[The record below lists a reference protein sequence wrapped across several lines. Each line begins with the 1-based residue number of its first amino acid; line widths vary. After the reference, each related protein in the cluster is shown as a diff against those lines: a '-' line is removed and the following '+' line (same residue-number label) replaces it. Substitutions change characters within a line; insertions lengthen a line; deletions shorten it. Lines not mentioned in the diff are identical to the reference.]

1 MYTPRAVLLF
11 TLTLVML
18 SACTGLKQKDAD
30 ASVRDAETV
39 AQIEK
44 DLEEG
49 NTDLAIL
56 QLEPLLKENPESAHL
71 QALAGQAYAR
81 KSDIPN
87 AEKHYQKALALT
99 PDAPGLLLN
108 YGVFLCQQKK
118 YVDADNA
125 FLKAIRDA
133 SNPYRDI
140 TLVNA
145 GMCAR
150 KAGELQRAERYFNAA
165 LQVNPDSS
173 VALYQLARL
182 SMDVGRPEQARIF
195 MIRYDAIAEPTPK
208 SLLLSALIGDDLGDY
223 NMASMSSDKLMELF
237 PNSAEATSL
246 SAGVG
251 RDYMGLSPAAGSSAT
266 SAAATSKD
274 KVLSSI
280 LTPQPELPQQAIQ
293 KKAVVEE
300 TQTHQIQAVA
310 PKQAAVGSSEGP
322 AGMAWIMEQ
331 PGTNYTLQ
339 LSASSDRGNLQ
350 ALRKRLKLQ
359 PFGIFSFVREG
370 KQIYALV
377 YGSFP
382 TIQEAR
388 QAGAALAENG
398 YKEQPW
404 PRTFASVQ
412 KLIQSGP

>member
-1 MYTPRAVLLF
+1 MHTPRAVLLF
-11 TLTLVML
+11 TLAVLML
-18 SACTGLKQKDAD
+18 SACTGLKQKDAG
-30 ASVRDAETV
+30 ASIHDAEAV

-56 QLEPLLKENPESAHL
+56 QLEPLLKENPQSAHL

-99 PDAPGLLLN
+99 PDAPGLLMN

-140 TLVNA
+140 ALVNA

-182 SMDVGRPEQARIF
+182 SMDVDRPEQARVF

-208 SLLLSALIGDDLGDY
+208 SLLLFALIGDELGDY
-223 NMASMSSDKLMELF
+223 NLASMSADKLVELF
-237 PNSAEATSL
+237 PNSPEATSL
-246 SAGVG
+246 SAGAG
-251 RDYMGLSPAAGSSAT
+251 REYMGLPPAKSSVSSTVAV
-266 SAAATSKD
+266 SKG
-274 KVLSSI
+274 KVLSSM
-280 LTPQPELPQQAIQ
+280 LSQDAPAPQVSQKETVAEESRKIEAPGPESVP
-293 KKAVVEE
+293 
-300 TQTHQIQAVA
+300 VA
-310 PKQAAVGSSEGP
+310 TGTSDKQSGT
-322 AGMAWIMEQ
+322 AWIMGQ
-331 PGTNYTLQ
+331 PGINYTLQ
-339 LSASSDRGNLQ
+339 LSASSDRGNLLSL
-350 ALRKRLKLQ
+350 AKRLKLE
-359 PFGIFSFVREG
+359 PFGIFGFTREG

-382 TIQEAR
+382 NSQEAR
-388 QAGAALAENG
+388 QAGEALTERG

-404 PRTFASVQ
+404 LRSFASVQ
-412 KLIQSGP
+412 KLMQAGP

>member
-1 MYTPRAVLLF
+1 MLMPRAIFLL
-11 TLTLVML
+11 TLTVLML

-30 ASVRDAETV
+30 TSIKDAKAV

-56 QLEPLLKENPESAHL
+56 QLEPLLKENPQSAHL

-87 AEKHYQKALALT
+87 AEKHYKKALALT
-99 PDAPGLLLN
+99 PDAPGLLMN

-118 YVDADNA
+118 YVDADNI

-133 SNPYRDI
+133 ANPYRDI
-140 TLVNA
+140 ALVNA

-165 LQVNPDSS
+165 LQVNPDSA

-182 SMDVGRPEQARIF
+182 SMDVDRPEQARVF

-208 SLLLSALIGDDLGDY
+208 SLLLFALIGDELGDY
-223 NMASMSSDKLMELF
+223 NLASMSADKLVELF
-237 PNSAEATSL
+237 PNSPEATSL

-251 RDYMGLSPAAGSSAT
+251 REYMGLSPSGSSASST
-266 SAAATSKD
+266 VAVSKG
-274 KVLSSI
+274 KVLSSM
-280 LTPQPELPQQAIQ
+280 LSQDAPAPQVSQKETVAEESRKIEAPGPESVP
-293 KKAVVEE
+293 
-300 TQTHQIQAVA
+300 VA
-310 PKQAAVGSSEGP
+310 TGTSDKQSGT
-322 AGMAWIMEQ
+322 AWIMGQ

-339 LSASSDRGNLQ
+339 LSASSDRGNLLTL
-350 ALRKRLKLQ
+350 AKRLKLE
-359 PFGIFSFVREG
+359 PFGIFGFTREG

-382 TIQEAR
+382 NNQEAR
-388 QAGAALAENG
+388 QAGKALAERG

-404 PRTFASVQ
+404 PRTFSSVQ
-412 KLIQSGP
+412 KLIQAGP